1 MINQPIKRGECP
13 RCGMDITDPD
23 NFCYRCKKFVDQD
36 MKRILE
42 PGEISDETLDA
53 FMDRTRKV
61 KEEYAKNEI
70 DKVFNRA
77 KKQIIIG
84 GIMLFSMI
92 LAIPGII
99 LLAIGVMR
107 ILTYKDSPVECLK
120 DEDIEEVVTGYLV
133 PEILEEFFDEVEEYR
148 HDKVFPAT
156 LIHES
161 SLMQTAYNKVEGSD
175 YVSGTYKGIS
185 VCFSDVELIYTYS
198 KMADIESKKSVFKG
212 MFLCCDLGITLP
224 ECVTV
229 WERENHEDMGK
240 GLATGNTAFDE
251 QFYVE
256 SRHPETAG
264 RIMTPKL
271 LECIRNLDET
281 GDGRTTLKFM
291 EDGKLYVAI
300 ESKRDLFEIRTQ
312 DERVGELR
320 RRFKQELFRILDL
333 MEVIGEIKEKVFL
346 LQ

>member
-23 NFCYRCKKFVDQD
+23 HFCYQCKKFVDQD

-42 PGEISDETLDA
+42 PGEVSDETLDA
-53 FMDRTRKV
+53 FMDRTRKL
-61 KEEYAKNEI
+61 KEEYAKKGIN
-70 DKVFNRA
+70 KVFNRA
-77 KKQIIIG
+77 KIQMIIG
-84 GIMLFSMI
+84 GIMIFTLILF
-92 LAIPGII
+92 IPGII
-99 LLAIGVMR
+99 LLVIGVMR
-107 ILTYKDSPVECLK
+107 ILTYKDSPVECLN
-120 DEDIEEVVTGYLV
+120 DEVMEDVVTGYLV

-148 HDKVFPAT
+148 HDKVFPAA
-156 LIHES
+156 LVHES

-185 VCFSDVELIYTYS
+185 ACFSDVELLYTYS
-198 KMADIESKKSVFKG
+198 KMADIESRKSVFKG
-212 MFLCCDLGITLP
+212 MFLCFDLGITLP

-229 WERENHEDMGK
+229 WEREGHEDMGK
-240 GLATGNTAFDE
+240 GLVTGNRAFDE

-271 LECIRNLDET
+271 IECIQNLDEI

-291 EDGKLYVAI
+291 ADGKLYVAI
-300 ESKRDLFEIRTQ
+300 ESKYDLFEIRTP
-312 DERVGELR
+312 DERVGDLR
-320 RRFKQELFRILDL
+320 RRFKQELCRILSL
-333 MEVIGEIKEKVFL
+333 MEVIGEIKE
-346 LQ
+346 Q